1 LFPVFSPPFL
11 PFFLVIVPLSFHL
24 YLALYLLSF
33 LHMPSFASFPS
44 RRFTFILSQLSRIRT
59 ALFWAVTQ
67 CVVVIP
73 SRRFGTTC
81 WSHLPRV
88 NDWIGCPETSGWNYH
103 YTLRNSPEERRSH
116 LLRGGSLKSRMALTI
131 SRSANFCLLVELH
144 RSCSQVRRPG
154 MFPRPLIL
162 FLLSR

>member
-1 LFPVFSPPFL
+1 MFPVFSPPFL

-116 LLRGGSLKSRMALTI
+116 LLRGPYDMSFRQ
-131 SRSANFCLLVELH
+131 FLLVRGVTSL
-144 RSCSQVRRPG
+144 
-154 MFPRPLIL
+154 
-162 FLLSR
+162 LLSSPAARNVSQTPHSFSA